1 MHVDTQ
7 TNYIKD
13 IKAHKEE
20 RSNIIFKRS
29 VCSMENSL
37 LCINSAR
44 RKILTLKCQGKNRI
58 IRYAKNSD
66 FTFTQRTFF
75 SKERENGNLKEGEWP
90 SVVKEP

>member
-7 TNYIKD
+7 TDYIKD
-13 IKAHKEE
+13 IKTHKEE

-44 RKILTLKCQGKNRI
+44 RKILTLKCQGNNRI
-58 IRYAKNSD
+58 IRYAK
-66 FTFTQRTFF
+66 TQILLSPREHF
-75 SKERENGNLKEGEWP
+75 SAKKEKMET
-90 SVVKEP
+90 